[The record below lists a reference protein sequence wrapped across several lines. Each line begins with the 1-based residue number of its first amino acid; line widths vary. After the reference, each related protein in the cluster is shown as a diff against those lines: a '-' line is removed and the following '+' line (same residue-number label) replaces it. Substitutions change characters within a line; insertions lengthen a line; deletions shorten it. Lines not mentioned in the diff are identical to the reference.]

1 MDDDEQLVAAAAAGD
16 QQAYGALVERHQ
28 ARLYNT
34 LYRVMH
40 SAEDAL
46 DISQE
51 AFVQAYL
58 KLDSFRRDSRFYTWL
73 YRIAMNLALSAL
85 RKRKNTASIED
96 IRSRG
101 APDPVDP
108 LASPG
113 ERLDE
118 AERVAV
124 LERALSMLG
133 EQPRQILVLR
143 ELEEFTYEQIAEVL
157 EVPVG
162 TVRSRLFRARA
173 QLKEQLR
180 VLMPE
185 EADATERSG

>member
-40 SAEDAL
+40 SADDAL

-108 LASPG
+108 LASPD
-113 ERLDE
+113 ERLDG

-157 EVPVG
+157 DVPVG

-185 EADATERSG
+185 EADATDRPG